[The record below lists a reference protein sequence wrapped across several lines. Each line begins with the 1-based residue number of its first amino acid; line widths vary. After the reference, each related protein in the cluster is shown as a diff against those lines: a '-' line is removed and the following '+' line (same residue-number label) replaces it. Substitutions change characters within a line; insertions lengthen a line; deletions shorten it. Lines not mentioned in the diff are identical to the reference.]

1 MQLRNLILL
10 IGAQLISAVGG
21 IVFVTL
27 GPIIG
32 ASLTSNQAW
41 STLPVSMVVLGTAL
55 TTIPAAMLMRR
66 IGRRFGFALS
76 SGSAALAAM
85 IAVWALQDGSFLIFL
100 LAGSMFG
107 INLAFTQQYRFAA
120 AESVDSKFVPRAI
133 SFVLLGSV
141 GGALLGREVVTQ
153 GQHWVETV
161 PFAGSFVMLAIL
173 YGLQVVLLL
182 FMQPTRLEREAERQ
196 SSGRALAE
204 IVRQPVFVVAVLGG
218 IAGYGL
224 MAFVMTATPLSMN
237 INDGYSLETTS
248 RVIQAHVLAMYLPS
262 LVSGYL
268 IEKLGV
274 VRMMFVGAVT
284 LFATSIVGLQGHTV
298 MHYWWALV
306 LLGVGWNFLYVGA
319 TTMLTYTY
327 STAER
332 FRAQG
337 VNEFLVFGSSATASL
352 LAGTVMHYFGWF
364 KLMLIPVPILFIV
377 CVVLIMVRK
386 NSLLD
391 RTAQ

>member
-1 MQLRNLILL
+1 MLL
-10 IGAQLISAVGG
+10 VCAQLISASGG

-27 GPIIG
+27 GGIIG

-41 STLPVSMVVLGTAL
+41 STLPISMTIL
-55 TTIPAAMLMRR
+55 TTAITTVPAAMLMRK

-76 SGSAALAAM
+76 SCSAALAAITAM
-85 IAVWALQDGSFLIFL
+85 WALQNGSFLIFL

-120 AESVDSKFVPRAI
+120 AESVNAKYVPRAV

-153 GQHWVETV
+153 GQHWIEGI
-161 PFAGSFVMLAIL
+161 PYAGSFLVLAFL
-173 YGLQVVLLL
+173 YVLQALLLL
-182 FMQPTRLEREAERQ
+182 FMRPSGAENETDIQ
-196 SSGRALAE
+196 SPGRTLAD

-218 IAGYGL
+218 TAGYGL
-224 MAFVMTATPLSMN
+224 MALVMTATPLSMN
-237 INDGYSLETTS
+237 INDGYSLEVTS

-262 LVSGYL
+262 LVSGFL

-284 LFATSIVGLQGHTV
+284 LIAASIVGLQGHAV
-298 MHYWWALV
+298 LHYWWVLV

-337 VNEFLVFGSSATASL
+337 VNEFSVFGASATASL
-352 LAGTVMHYFGWF
+352 LAGTVMYFFGWF
-364 KLMLIPVPILFIV
+364 KLMLIPLPVLLIV
-377 CVVLIMVRK
+377 CMALIVVRRDA
-386 NSLLD
+386 LLD
-391 RTAQ
+391 RNLGL

>member
-1 MQLRNLILL
+1 M
-10 IGAQLISAVGG
+10 
-21 IVFVTL
+21 FVTL
-27 GPIIG
+27 GGIIG

-41 STLPVSMVVLGTAL
+41 ATLPVSMVVLATAI
-55 TTIPAAMLMRR
+55 TTVPAAMLMRR
-66 IGRRFGFALS
+66 IGRRYGFALS
-76 SGSAALAAM
+76 SCSAALAALTA
-85 IAVWALQDGSFLIFL
+85 IWALKNGSFLIFL

-120 AESVDSKFVPRAI
+120 AESVKEKHVPRAI

-141 GGALLGREVVTQ
+141 GGALIGHEVVTE
-153 GQHWVETV
+153 GQFWIEGI
-161 PFAGSFVMLAIL
+161 PYAGCFLVLAMLYSIQAF
-173 YGLQVVLLL
+173 LLL
-182 FMQPTRLEREAERQ
+182 FMKPIGAEQETEFQPP
-196 SSGRALAE
+196 GRALAE
-204 IVRQPVFVVAVLGG
+204 IVRQPVFIVSVLGG
-218 IAGYGL
+218 TAGYGL
-224 MAFVMTATPLSMN
+224 MALVMTATPISMN
-237 INDGYSLETTS
+237 IDDGYSLEITS

-262 LVSGYL
+262 LVSGFL

-274 VRMMFVGAVT
+274 VRMMLVGAVT
-284 LFATSIVGLQGHTV
+284 LIAASVVGLQGHAV
-298 MHYWWALV
+298 IHYWWVLV

-364 KLMLIPVPILFIV
+364 SLMLVPIPMLLIV
-377 CVVLIMVRK
+377 CIALIAVRR
-386 NSLLD
+386 NALLD
-391 RTAQ
+391 RRSS